1 MAQWNKDAQDYRA
14 QDTTNFEVVM
24 LADQDG
30 NPLNS
35 YGSAANIPIAAG
47 DLDGYSHINKF
58 GYRDSLASTFQA
70 IWDGTTAYPYIGTAG
85 PATVTSDDTDDAGAV
100 ISVYGLDEN
109 YNDVSEDLTIGT
121 PGAVD
126 FIRVF
131 RAFVKTPAAG
141 ETTNVGKIS
150 VTVDGAARAFILAG
164 AGQTLMSV
172 YTVPA
177 GKTAYLM
184 KFQGSIDKSNGETKF
199 RFMARPFGGAFNVK
213 GQFGTAAGSPV
224 TYDYP
229 VPLKFTEKTDL
240 EVRALSGST
249 LGAGA
254 TFDLILVDN

>member
-1 MAQWNKDAQDYRA
+1 MAQWNKNEQAYRV

-24 LADQDG
+24 LADENG

-35 YGSAANIPIAAG
+35 YGAAANIPIAAG
-47 DLDGYSHINKF
+47 LLDGYSHINKF
-58 GYRDSLASTFQA
+58 GYRTSFASTYQA

-100 ISVYGLDEN
+100 ISVFGLDEN

-121 PGAVD
+121 PGAVN
-126 FIRVF
+126 FIRIF

-150 VTVDGAARAFILAG
+150 VTVDGAARAFISEE

-184 KFQGSIDKSNGETKF
+184 KLQCSVDKQKDCIF
-199 RFMARPFGGAFNVK
+199 RFVVRPFGGAFNTK
-213 GQFGTAAGSPV
+213 AQLGTFATPMN
-224 TYDYP
+224 YDYP

-240 EVRALSGST
+240 EVQAISGNT
-249 LGAGA
+249 MGGGA

>member
-1 MAQWNKDAQDYRA
+1 MAQWNKDEQAYRA

-24 LADQDG
+24 LADENG

-35 YGSAANIPIAAG
+35 YGAAANIPIAAG
-47 DLDGYSHINKF
+47 LLDGYSHINKF
-58 GYRDSLASTFQA
+58 GYRTSFASTYQA

-85 PATVTSDDTDDAGAV
+85 PATVTSGSGSDAGAV
-100 ISVYGLDEN
+100 ISVFGLDEN

-121 PGAVD
+121 PGAVN
-126 FIRVF
+126 FIRIF

-141 ETTNVGKIS
+141 ETTNVGLIT
-150 VTVDGAARAFILAG
+150 VTVDSVARAFILAG

-184 KFQGSIDKSNGETKF
+184 KLQCSVDKQKDCIF
-199 RFMARPFGGAFNVK
+199 RFVVRPFGGAFNTK
-213 GQFGTAAGSPV
+213 AQLGTFATPMN
-224 TYDYP
+224 YDYP
-229 VPLKFTEKTDL
+229 VPLKFTEKTDM
-240 EVRALSGST
+240 EVQAISGNT
-249 LGAGA
+249 MGGGA